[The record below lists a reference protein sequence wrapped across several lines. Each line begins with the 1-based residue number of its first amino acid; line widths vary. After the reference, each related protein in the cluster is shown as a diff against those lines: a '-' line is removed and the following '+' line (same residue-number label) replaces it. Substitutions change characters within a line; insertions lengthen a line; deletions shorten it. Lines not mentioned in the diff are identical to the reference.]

1 MSQGAWR
8 NLERQML
15 RLVSKHLQADD
26 FDGGPKCSI
35 GGYQVDAYGVFAKTA
50 LIFECKTGRRV
61 NLKQVIDRLS
71 AAKTIIRREIRR
83 RHGKHIKYFR
93 FVIVV
98 GRTED
103 IAKHRRRQQKPKDIV
118 VWTPKY
124 FHSVKS
130 LAKAINRR
138 ALPYILKELH
148 FKDLREAMAMPR
160 SKIRLPALRVK
171 RTLNRRK
178 ESIYTFFAPARTLL
192 DLGYVARLES
202 SLPSAY
208 QRLLNG
214 SRLRAIEDY
223 INVGNSFKN
232 SVVVNLPDNVKFA
245 KKSSAALTSSTQKV
259 DVGLL
264 EIPLIPASLWI
275 IDGQHRIYGYNS
287 TQKLDSP
294 LSVIGVQFMTIFE
307 QGKIFVDI
315 NKNQKPVDPNL
326 LWDLYFHLAQNEYTG
341 IISALVRDLTSNR
354 HSKLYEKIYVPDVSQ
369 KARKDYKIYMANV
382 CEAVVKQNLFQS
394 ALRYSSKTKLEDMP
408 MNRIHDASALVYRR
422 LNMLYGALHDLC
434 SQLGHTTWW
443 RRFFLSNN
451 GISIMVRILKE
462 FFNYKKT
469 PTTQKDFR
477 TFLKD
482 PFASYF
488 SLMTG
493 RLDDILKNSSSE
505 GGRESVAIDFLVQAN
520 NVHGDFAVDKLREA
534 RKITRQDLFFSTI
547 GFFEKNMRRI
557 IKEELSKLC
566 ADWWDQRIPP
576 DVKQSAE
583 AKWEQKEKI
592 GEALNFLDFSD
603 YPRILSHNWNDSFSA
618 HYGKIKKDKNW
629 LNLKFQELIAL
640 RNKYFH
646 FHGSVTPS
654 EQDTWHTRILIDDI
668 LRPFG
673 IEAASLK
680 ANAA

>member
-1 MSQGAWR
+1 MPQGAWK
-8 NLERQML
+8 NLERQTL

-35 GGYQVDAYGVFAKTA
+35 GGYQIDAYGVFARTA

-61 NLKQVIDRLS
+61 NLKQAVDRLS
-71 AAKTIIRREIRR
+71 AGRAIIRRDIRQL
-83 RHGKHIKYFR
+83 HGKHIKYFR

-103 IAKHRRRQQKPKDIV
+103 IAKHRRRHQMPKDIV

-138 ALPYILKELH
+138 ALPYLLKELH

-160 SKIRLPALRVK
+160 AKVRLPALRIK
-171 RTLNRRK
+171 RASSQRK

-202 SLPSAY
+202 NLPSAY

-214 SRLRAIEDY
+214 SRLRALEDY
-223 INVGNSFKN
+223 INAGNSFKN
-232 SVVVNLPDNVKFA
+232 SVVVNLPDNVKFTR
-245 KKSSAALTSSTQKV
+245 KSSAALTSSTHKV
-259 DVGLL
+259 DVGILK
-264 EIPLIPASLWI
+264 IPVVPASLWI

-294 LSVIGVQFMTIFE
+294 LSVIGVQFMTTFE

-326 LWDLYFHLAQNEYTG
+326 LWDLYFHLTPNEYTG
-341 IISALVRDLTSNR
+341 IISALVRDISCNR
-354 HSKLYEKIYVPDVSQ
+354 HSKLYEKIYVPEVSQ

-382 CEAVVKQNLFQS
+382 CEALVKQNLLQS
-394 ALRYSSKTKLEDMP
+394 ALHYSSKTRLEDMSL
-408 MNRIHDASALVYRR
+408 RRLRAASGLVYRR
-422 LNMLYGALHDLC
+422 LNTLYRALHDLC
-434 SQLGHTTWW
+434 SQLGQTTWW

-451 GISIMVRILKE
+451 GISIMLRILKE

-469 PTTQKDFR
+469 LSTQKDFR
-477 TFLKD
+477 TFLKG

-505 GGRESVAIDFLVQAN
+505 GGRESVAIDLLIQVN
-520 NVHGDFAVDKLREA
+520 NVHGDFAVEKLKEA
-534 RKITRQDLFFSTI
+534 RKITRQDLFFNTI

-557 IKEELSKLC
+557 VKEELRKLS

-576 DVKQSAE
+576 AVKQPAE
-583 AKWEQKEKI
+583 AKWEQKGKI
-592 GEALNFLDFSD
+592 SEPLNFLDFSD

-618 HYGKIKKDKNW
+618 QYAKIKKDRNW
-629 LNLKFQELIAL
+629 LNLKFQELTAL

-668 LRPFG
+668 LGPFG
-673 IEAASLK
+673 IETASMK

>member
-1 MSQGAWR
+1 MSQGAWK

-26 FDGGPKCSI
+26 FGGGPKCSI
-35 GGYQVDAYGVFAKTA
+35 GGYQIDAYGVFAKTA
-50 LIFECKTGRRV
+50 LIFECKTGKRV
-61 NLKQVIDRLS
+61 NLKQAVDRLS
-71 AAKTIIRREIRR
+71 AARSIIRREIRHQ
-83 RHGKHIKYFR
+83 HGKHIRYFR

-103 IAKHRRRQQKPKDIV
+103 IAKHRRRMPKDIV

-124 FHSVKS
+124 FDSVKS

-160 SKIRLPALRVK
+160 AKIRLPALRVK
-171 RTLNRRK
+171 LRSNQRN
-178 ESIYTFFAPARTLL
+178 ESIYSFFAPARTLL

-202 SLPSAY
+202 NLPSAY

-214 SRLRAIEDY
+214 SRLKALEDY

-232 SVVVNLPDNVKFA
+232 SVVVNLPDNVRFA
-245 KKSSAALTSSTQKV
+245 RKSSATLTPSTQKV
-259 DVGLL
+259 DLGVLK
-264 EIPLIPASLWI
+264 IPVVPASLWI

-287 TQKLDSP
+287 THKLDSP
-294 LSVIGVQFMTIFE
+294 LSVIGVQFMTTFE

-326 LWDLYFHLAQNEYTG
+326 LWDLYFHLAPNDYTG
-341 IISALVRDLTSNR
+341 VISALVRDLSCNR
-354 HSKLYEKIYVPDVSQ
+354 QSKLYEKIYVPEVSQ

-382 CEAVVKQNLFQS
+382 CEAVVKQNLLQS
-394 ALRYSSKTKLEDMP
+394 ALRYSSKTRLEDM
-408 MNRIHDASALVYRR
+408 RIKRLREASALVYRQLNR
-422 LNMLYGALHDLC
+422 LYRALHDLC
-434 SQLGHTTWW
+434 SQLGQTAWW

-451 GISIMVRILKE
+451 GISIMLRILKE
-462 FFNYKKT
+462 FFTYKKA
-469 PTTQKDFR
+469 PSTQKAFR
-477 TFLKD
+477 IFLKD
-482 PFASYF
+482 PLANYF

-493 RLDDILKNSSSE
+493 RLDDILKNTSSE
-505 GGRESVAIDFLVQAN
+505 GGRESVAIDLLIQAN
-520 NVHGDFAVDKLREA
+520 NVHENFAVDKLREA
-534 RKITRQDLFFSTI
+534 RKTARQDLFFITI
-547 GFFEKNMRRI
+547 GFFEKNMRQI
-557 IKEELSKLC
+557 IEEQLSKLA
-566 ADWWDQRIPP
+566 ADWWGQRIPP
-576 DVKQSAE
+576 SVKQAAE
-583 AKWEQKEKI
+583 AKWEQKDKI
-592 GEALNFLDFSD
+592 GEPLNFLDLSD
-603 YPRILSHNWNDSFSA
+603 YPRILSHNWSDAFSV
-618 HYGKIKKDKNW
+618 HYGKIKKDRNW
-629 LNLKFQELIAL
+629 LNLKFQELITL

-654 EQDTWHTRILIDDI
+654 EQDTWHIRILIDDI

-673 IEAASLK
+673 IETASIK

>member
-1 MSQGAWR
+1 MSQGAWK

-26 FDGGPKCSI
+26 FDGGSKCSI
-35 GGYQVDAYGVFAKTA
+35 GGYQIDAYGVFAKTA

-61 NLKQVIDRLS
+61 NLKQAIDRLS
-71 AAKTIIRREIRR
+71 AAKTTIRREIRH
-83 RHGKHIKYFR
+83 RHGKQIRYFR

-103 IAKHRRRQQKPKDIV
+103 IAKHRRRMPKDIV

-160 SKIRLPALRVK
+160 AKIRLPALRIK
-171 RTLNRRK
+171 RGSNQGN
-178 ESIYTFFAPARTLL
+178 ESIYSFFAPARTLL

-202 SLPSAY
+202 NLPSAY

-214 SRLRAIEDY
+214 SRLKALGEY
-223 INVGNSFKN
+223 INGGNSFKN

-245 KKSSAALTSSTQKV
+245 RKSSAALTSSTKKV
-259 DVGLL
+259 DFGLL
-264 EIPLIPASLWI
+264 KIPVVPASLWI

-287 TQKLDSP
+287 TDKLDAP
-294 LSVIGVQFMTIFE
+294 LSVIGVQFMTTFE

-326 LWDLYFHLAQNEYTG
+326 LWDLYFHLAPNEYTG
-341 IISALVRDLTSNR
+341 IISALVRDLSCNR
-354 HSKLYEKIYVPDVSQ
+354 QSKLYEKIYVPEVSQ

-382 CEAVVKQNLFQS
+382 CEAVVKQNLLQS
-394 ALRYSSKTKLEDMP
+394 ALRYSSKTRLEDM
-408 MNRIHDASALVYRR
+408 RIKRLREASGLVYDR
-422 LNMLYGALHDLC
+422 LNRLYRALHDLC
-434 SQLGHTTWW
+434 SQLGQASWW

-451 GISIMVRILKE
+451 GISIMLRILKE
-462 FFNYKKT
+462 FFNYKKA
-469 PTTQKDFR
+469 PTTQKAFR
-477 TFLKD
+477 TFLKA
-482 PFASYF
+482 PLASYF
-488 SLMTG
+488 SVMTG
-493 RLDDILKNSSSE
+493 RLDDLLKNSSSE
-505 GGRESVAIDFLVQAN
+505 GGRESVAIDLLIQTN

-557 IKEELSKLC
+557 IKEELSKLS
-566 ADWWDQRIPP
+566 AEWWDQRMPP
-576 DVKQSAE
+576 NVKQPAE
-583 AKWEQKEKI
+583 AKWEQKDKV
-592 GEALNFLDFSD
+592 GEPLNFLDFSD
-603 YPRILSHNWNDSFSA
+603 YPRILSHNWNDSFSVQ
-618 HYGKIKKDKNW
+618 YGKIKKDRNW
-629 LNLKFQELIAL
+629 LNLKFQELITL

-673 IEAASLK
+673 IETASMKAIAA
-680 ANAA
+680 